1 MPPALPALCS
11 AGKLVGDDH
20 FFASVPCTK
29 YTDSDIEL
37 VQNSLESSGVP
48 KWIGSFDWVVG
59 WKFGWANPAR
69 RPVEILCQ
77 PDAFAGFM
85 ALVENQRFGAGFF
98 ESTPLVVGGGDR
110 KLSSQ
115 NPRHLATAVS
125 EFRAVFY
132 EGYDLRVPGIGVM
145 PKGLRERYIRG
156 HEEAVREAIHY
167 EGARDLNVVAT
178 WGKWYPYLD
187 DLIEDRREARE
198 FARSSSLVEELMLEP
213 ADYWRKLSR
222 SSFMMCPE
230 GAGVQT
236 PKMAEAILTGCIPI
250 CTPNPAFV
258 ELRERGVPIV
268 LVDDWTKIES
278 LDLART
284 RRALEPAIAEFR
296 KIYASIDAFWEFSFG
311 DSVKSGPG

>member
-1 MPPALPALCS
+1 VAKQS
-11 AGKLVGDDH
+11 FGKD
-20 FFASVPCTK
+20 
-29 YTDSDIEL
+29 
-37 VQNSLESSGVP
+37 
-48 KWIGSFDWVVG
+48 
-59 WKFGWANPAR
+59 
-69 RPVEILCQ
+69 
-77 PDAFAGFM
+77 
-85 ALVENQRFGAGFF
+85 FF
-98 ESTPLVVGGGDR
+98 ESAVLVVGGNDR
-110 KLSSQ
+110 KISSQ
-115 NPRHLATAVS
+115 NARHLATVVRD
-125 EFRAVFY
+125 FHAVFY
-132 EGYDLRVPGIGVM
+132 EGYDECVGGIRVM
-145 PKGLRERYIRG
+145 PIGILERYVRG
-156 HEEAVREAIHY
+156 HEAAVREAIDY
-167 EGARDLNVVAT
+167 DGPRDLNVVAT

-187 DLIEDRREARE
+187 DLIDDRRQARE
-198 FARSSSLVEELMLEP
+198 FARSSSVVEELNLEP